1 MRARCKN
8 WLKSP
13 IFPRET
19 IHGRLSTPSSD
30 EAGKL
35 LLIVESMSDDN
46 QANQSCGGKKKA
58 MLAYGLTQISAT
70 VVSAISLAA
79 IAISLCPLK
88 QQSTTFNGC
97 VSEIIAQGQS
107 NAQAVRHCN
116 GG

>member
-1 MRARCKN
+1 
-8 WLKSP
+8 
-13 IFPRET
+13 
-19 IHGRLSTPSSD
+19 
-30 EAGKL
+30 
-35 LLIVESMSDDN
+35 MSDDN

-79 IAISLCPLK
+79 IALSLCPLK

-97 VSEIIAQGQS
+97 VSEIIAQGES
-107 NAQAVRHCN
+107 NAHAVRHCN